1 MKTSLRLA
9 RPGSFWVT
17 AMVSTLLL
25 FGIVYPWLGAHSE
38 LLAIPIVGGTILT
51 FYSQV
56 SAIGIRTLVKRPS
69 ISSELIAFENERRL
83 AWLADVKYR
92 AFLADSFRMSLAEN
106 GDTVRRKQRQ
116 AD

>member
-1 MKTSLRLA
+1 
-9 RPGSFWVT
+9 
-17 AMVSTLLL
+17 MVSTLLL
-25 FGIVYPWLGAHSE
+25 FGIVYPWLEAHPE

-51 FYSQV
+51 FCSQV

-83 AWLADVKYR
+83 AWLADAKYR

-106 GDTVRRKQRQ
+106 GDTASRRKQRQ
-116 AD
+116 ANKI